1 MAQLSDDCFAFGGP
15 MMSVDEAVGL
25 IAERVTPVA
34 DVEAVTLARADGR
47 ILAKDISAPLPLP
60 PFTNSAVDGYAVS
73 SRDLPQQQEQAFPV
87 DGTRPGRRLRDSAG
101 QAGAG
106 GAHLHRRADARR
118 RRYCVHAGR
127 RPRRGSTRSFF
138 PRASSPAPMCVPQA
152 RTFAAG
158 FAALKAGQRLR
169 PQDVALV
176 AAFGLT
182 QLDVVRR
189 IRVAVFSTG
198 NELAS
203 PGEARAAAQLFDSNR
218 FMLMAML
225 ARLGCD
231 VSDLGIL
238 RDDRAALARALQEV
252 AGTHD
257 LILTTGGVSTGEED
271 HVKASVESVGRLVLW
286 RMAIKPGR
294 PVAMGIIGGTPFIG
308 LPGNPV
314 ASFVTF
320 VHVVRPTILALSGA
334 MPEKLLPMPVRAG
347 FAYKKKIARREYV
360 RVSLR
365 KAADGALEAV
375 KFPRE
380 GAGLLSSLVDTDGL
394 VELGEDVTL
403 VEPGPDGRVPV
414 LCEPDLVIVVDD
426 AGCSRHVDTMTTT
439 KLDLAGLKC
448 PLPALKTR
456 KALKTLP
463 PGDRLE
469 VLCTDPLA
477 VIDIPNLIRETGD
490 RIEITE
496 RSESRIVFLIE
507 KSNGSTEKAG
517 QSSGSP

>member
-15 MMSVDEAVGL
+15 MMSVDEAVAL
-25 IAERVTPVA
+25 IAARVTPIRDIETIALVQ
-34 DVEAVTLARADGR
+34 ADGR
-47 ILAKDISAPLPLP
+47 ILARDVSAPLPLP

-73 SRDLPQQQEQAFPV
+73 SRDLPQNSERMFPV
-87 DGTRPGRRLRDSAG
+87 VGRVQAGSSAG
-101 QAGAG
+101 APVAPGQAMRIFTG
-106 GAHLHRRADARR
+106 
-118 RRYCVHAGR
+118 
-127 RPRRGSTRSFF
+127 
-138 PRASSPAPMCVPQA
+138 APMPEGADTVFMQEDVRAEDDRITAPA
-152 RTFAAG
+152 GLKPGANVRPSGEDIPAG

-169 PQDVALV
+169 PQDVALA

-182 QLDVVRR
+182 QLDMVRR
-189 IRVAVFSTG
+189 LRVAVFSTG

-203 PGEARAAAQLFDSNR
+203 PGEPRAAAQLFDSNR

-225 ARLGCD
+225 ARLGCE

-238 RDDRAALARALQEV
+238 RDDRAALARALQQV

-271 HVKASVESVGRLVLW
+271 HVKASVESIGRLVLW

-334 MPEKLLPMPVRAG
+334 RQEPLIPMPVRAA
-347 FAYKKKIARREYV
+347 FSYRKKISRREYV

-365 KAADGALEAV
+365 KAADGALEAA

-394 VELGEDVTL
+394 VELGETVTQVESGQTVGFLSYASL
-403 VEPGPDGRVPV
+403 V
-414 LCEPDLVIVVDD
+414 
-426 AGCSRHVDTMTTT
+426 
-439 KLDLAGLKC
+439 
-448 PLPALKTR
+448 
-456 KALKTLP
+456 
-463 PGDRLE
+463 
-469 VLCTDPLA
+469 
-477 VIDIPNLIRETGD
+477 
-490 RIEITE
+490 
-496 RSESRIVFLIE
+496 
-507 KSNGSTEKAG
+507 
-517 QSSGSP
+517 

>member
-15 MMSVDEAVGL
+15 MMSVDEAVAL
-25 IAERVTPVA
+25 IAERVTPVL
-34 DVEAVTLARADGR
+34 DVETVALAGADGR
-47 ILAKDISAPLPLP
+47 ILAKDVSAPLPLP
-60 PFTNSAVDGYAVS
+60 PFTNSAVDGYAVA
-73 SRDLPQQQEQAFPV
+73 SRDLPQKEEQAFAVTGRLQAGSTATAPV
-87 DGTRPGRRLRDSAG
+87 KPG
-101 QAGAG
+101 QAIRIFTG
-106 GAHLHRRADARR
+106 
-118 RRYCVHAGR
+118 
-127 RPRRGSTRSFF
+127 
-138 PRASSPAPMCVPQA
+138 APMPEGADTVFMQEDVRVEGDKVVLP
-152 RTFAAG
+152 AG
-158 FAALKAGQRLR
+158 LKPGANVRPAGEDIPAGHAALKAGQRLR

-182 QLDVVRR
+182 QVDVVRR

-203 PGEARAAAQLFDSNR
+203 PGEARAGPQLFDSNR

-231 VSDLGIL
+231 VSDLGII
-238 RDDRAALARALQEV
+238 RDERAALARALQDV
-252 AGTHD
+252 AGNHD
-257 LILTTGGVSTGEED
+257 LLLTTGGVSTGEED
-271 HVKASVESVGRLVLW
+271 HVKASVESIGRLVLW

-334 MPEKLLPMPVRAG
+334 MQEKLVPMPVRAG

-365 KAADGALEAV
+365 RAADGALEAE

-394 VELGEDVTL
+394 VELGEDITQ
-403 VEPGPDGRVPV
+403 VEPGQMVGF
-414 LCEPDLVIVVDD
+414 LSY
-426 AGCSRHVDTMTTT
+426 AS
-439 KLDLAGLKC
+439 
-448 PLPALKTR
+448 
-456 KALKTLP
+456 
-463 PGDRLE
+463 
-469 VLCTDPLA
+469 
-477 VIDIPNLIRETGD
+477 LI
-490 RIEITE
+490 
-496 RSESRIVFLIE
+496 S
-507 KSNGSTEKAG
+507 
-517 QSSGSP
+517 